1 MPLPSALLA
10 DIRSGVGLSQVRASQ
25 LIGYTYPTSL
35 NNVEKRHVRDAVR
48 VVTLRRMHTA
58 YAGAA
63 PGPGHVAPLDK
74 LARLV
79 EGDLLWDKV
88 TEVVDTGRFETV
100 YDLEVRPSSAH
111 IENFLAGQGGVFVS
125 NTAGFIDP
133 GFEGTITLEISNAGK
148 IPVAL
153 HPGMRICQLTLLETG
168 PVLRPYGAGRRSK
181 YQGQRQPTAS
191 RIALDPEFDPLART
205 KD

>member
-1 MPLPSALLA
+1 MGRLEG
-10 DIRSGVGLSQVRASQ
+10 RSSIGRLGVIVHA
-25 LIGYTYPTSL
+25 
-35 NNVEKRHVRDAVR
+35 
-48 VVTLRRMHTA
+48 
-58 YAGAA
+58 
-63 PGPGHVAPLDK
+63 
-74 LARLV
+74 
-79 EGDLLWDKV
+79 
-88 TEVVDTGRFETV
+88 
-100 YDLEVRPSSAH
+100 
-111 IENFLAGQGGVFVS
+111 
-125 NTAGFIDP
+125 TAGFIDS